1 MMDLTETETGRGGVT
16 EKETKRGTGTGIG
29 IMIETVTGAG
39 TATGTAEIDVVIV
52 IAGIGAA
59 IVIAGTEI
67 LIGPVG
73 GMTMKGMAAGT
84 MIGTGILVLAGAEA
98 GAEAG
103 AGVCKTTADIQIASP
118 AHLKMQAK
126 RGQLLFQA
134 ILQSSR
140 ICMVMELLIMTVQI
154 GFGRIQTLK
163 RFSDW
168 ELLLG
173 NRIHSII
180 PRVLNKVKAF
190 NVKPH

>member
-1 MMDLTETETGRGGVT
+1 MT

-39 TATGTAEIDVVIV
+39 TATGTAEIDVAIV

-98 GAEAG
+98 GAGAG

-126 RGQLLFQA
+126 RSQLLFQA

-168 ELLLG
+168 ELPLG

>member
-1 MMDLTETETGRGGVT
+1 MMDLTETGRGGVT

-39 TATGTAEIDVVIV
+39 TATGTAEIDVAIV

-67 LIGPVG
+67 LIGPMG

-98 GAEAG
+98 GAGAG

-126 RGQLLFQA
+126 RSQLLFQA

-168 ELLLG
+168 ELPLG

>member
-39 TATGTAEIDVVIV
+39 TATGTAEIDVAIV

-98 GAEAG
+98 GAGAG

-126 RGQLLFQA
+126 RSQLLFQA

-168 ELLLG
+168 ELPLG